1 VDGTSTSTANAHA
14 CAALLEAEVAV
25 RESAADARARVEAL
39 DALMRDGPEMWGPVT
54 HMVNLSVARLFDTLG
69 EPERALEAVRR
80 RRRDPVRG
88 VHLLSPMLWEEG
100 RLAEKVGA
108 VEGAIAAYRHFLAL
122 QGDPEEAFR
131 PRVEEVREALTRLLG
146 GE

>member
-1 VDGTSTSTANAHA
+1 
-14 CAALLEAEVAV
+14 
-25 RESAADARARVEAL
+25 
-39 DALMRDGPEMWGPVT
+39 
-54 HMVNLSVARLFDTLG
+54 
-69 EPERALEAVRR
+69 
-80 RRRDPVRG
+80 
-88 VHLLSPMLWEEG
+88 MLWEEG